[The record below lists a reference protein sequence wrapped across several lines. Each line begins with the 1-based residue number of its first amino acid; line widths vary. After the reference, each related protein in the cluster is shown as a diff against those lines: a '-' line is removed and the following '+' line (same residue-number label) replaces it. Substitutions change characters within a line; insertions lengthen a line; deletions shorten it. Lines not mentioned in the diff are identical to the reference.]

1 MSPLLLGVVL
11 AKQTS
16 FPAQQYNDNT
26 W

>member
-16 FPAQQYNDNT
+16 FLSSTIQ